1 MSEDEDFDD
10 QSAWLISE
18 LVDRTKNGVPDIDTG
33 QTDTPATLRSGIVD
47 SSFAAEGMLQ
57 QAPLSQQSVC
67 EEELAEHILEEYK
80 QANVRRHVDAGT
92 PNRTTSMT
100 NEKKDPKVLW
110 TKALWW
116 ATQEV
121 RRRKL
126 TELHLAPVSSPGSN
140 NSKGKGFLHT
150 VKSLRRGLSSFSA
163 VKVRSLPHNSVAPS
177 GHPSGHSEESPSER
191 EWKKSTTFISAARL
205 WRTSTDR
212 NKQPDSPAR
221 DLEQGFV
228 SPVPI
233 LSARPMQC
241 STRSRDG
248 PRSNRRGSVGSLQPG
263 DSIQSSVESRC
274 DTEESPKE
282 SARKR
287 DSLGAS
293 SESLHVFHSEHKNTQ
308 KTSPTEPQ
316 TFHERLIRI
325 LNGKNYMIFSISCLL
340 WVLGGREIYILGDPP
355 LSSDRPVYCLY
366 LVCLL
371 QLLLDLM
378 LRSPFE
384 RHYFLSFYFWLDVSV
399 FSVKWKYCQIQDR
412 K

>member
-1 MSEDEDFDD
+1 
-10 QSAWLISE
+10 
-18 LVDRTKNGVPDIDTG
+18 
-33 QTDTPATLRSGIVD
+33 
-47 SSFAAEGMLQ
+47 MLQ
-57 QAPLSQQSVC
+57 PTPPSQQSVS
-67 EEELAEHILEEYK
+67 EDENAEHILEEYK
-80 QANVRRHVDAGT
+80 QANVRHHVEAGT

-121 RRRKL
+121 RRRKM

-140 NSKGKGFLHT
+140 NSKGTGF
-150 VKSLRRGLSSFSA
+150 VKSLRRGFSSFSA
-163 VKVRSLPHNSVAPS
+163 VRVRSLPRNSVAPS
-177 GHPSGHSEESPSER
+177 GPSGHSKESPSEH
-191 EWKKSTTFISAARL
+191 EWKKSTKKFISAARL
-205 WRTSTDR
+205 WRSPSST
-212 NKQPDSPAR
+212 AR
-221 DLEQGFV
+221 DLEQGFA

-248 PRSNRRGSVGSLQPG
+248 PRSNRLGSVRSLQPG

-287 DSLGAS
+287 DSVGV
-293 SESLHVFHSEHKNTQ
+293 SESLHVFHSDHKNIQ

-316 TFHERLIRI
+316 TFHERMIRI
-325 LNGKNYMIFSISCLL
+325 LNGRNYMIFSISCLL
-340 WVLGGREIYILGDPP
+340 WVLGGREMYILGDPP
-355 LSSDRPVYCLY
+355 LSSDRAVYCLY
-366 LVCLL
+366 VVALF

-399 FSVKWKYCQIQDR
+399 FSVKWTYCQIQAR
-412 K
+412 E